1 MSNRE
6 KILWSVYAGVL
17 VLLFLLSSTN
27 LLIKEEKKSVY
38 SISVI
43 VSDTN
48 DEYFTN
54 FRKGMEK
61 AAEKQ
66 KVDVDFITLYFG
78 HNVYEQMEMVK
89 REIKD
94 GADAII
100 LEPVREAEVLSQL
113 DELSVGC
120 PVILLGDNSWSSS
133 VWCALNTD
141 QYAEGRLL
149 AEKAREHAKKSD
161 MVWMFTDGL
170 EFSGNER
177 IYNGVRDLLE
187 ESGTKHRLIEKKDDF
202 TFRKELER
210 AVSEELSITVI
221 ALDTVSL
228 SAVAEL
234 AEENPE
240 FQSRISG
247 MYGIGSTG
255 GILRQMER
263 GTIDGIIVKNQYDE
277 GYKSVC
283 SAVETIREKQRLED
297 VELESF
303 YIESK
308 DLRNPEYEK
317 LLYPID

>member
-6 KILWSVYAGVL
+6 KILWAVYAGVL
-17 VLLFLLSSTN
+17 VLLFLLSSTDV
-27 LLIKEEKKSVY
+27 LIKEEKKTVY

-61 AAEKQ
+61 AAEKLQ
-66 KVDVDFITLYFG
+66 ADVNFITLYFG

-89 REIKD
+89 REAKD

-100 LEPVREAEVLSQL
+100 LDPVREAEVLTQL
-113 DELSVGC
+113 DELSLDC
-120 PVILLGDNSWSSS
+120 PVILLGDNSWSAS
-133 VWCALNTD
+133 VWGALNTD
-141 QYAEGRLL
+141 QYAEGSML
-149 AEKAREHAKKSD
+149 AEKALEHAPGSD
-161 MVWMFTDGL
+161 MVWMFAEGL

-177 IYNGVRDLLE
+177 VYNGVCDTLK
-187 ESGTKHRLIEKKDDF
+187 ESGTKYRLIEKKDDF
-202 TFRKELER
+202 SFQKELER
-210 AVSEELSITVI
+210 AVLEEVSITAV
-221 ALDTVSL
+221 ALDPVSL

-234 AEENPE
+234 AEENPD
-240 FQSRISG
+240 FRSRIRG
-247 MYGIGSTG
+247 MYGVGSTG
-255 GILRQMER
+255 SILRQMER
-263 GTIDGIIVKNQYDE
+263 GTIDGIVVKNQYDE
-277 GYKSVC
+277 GYRSVC
-283 SAVETIREKQRLED
+283 SAVETIREKQRFED

-303 YIESK
+303 YIEGK